1 MSEKKIILKVAR
13 TDPASGGQSHFQ
25 SFEVPSVEGMSVMQA
40 LDYIYEHL
48 DASLAY
54 YDHAACA
61 QGICARCSILI
72 NSKTGLMCQ
81 TPAQDGMTLQTPGHS
96 KIIKDLVYN
105 RKDK

>member
-1 MSEKKIILKVAR
+1 MSVKTIILKIAR
-13 TDPASGGQSHFQ
+13 TDPSSGGKTHFQ

-72 NSKTGLMCQ
+72 NGKTSLMCQ
-81 TPAQDGMTLQTPGHS
+81 TPAKDGMTLQAPS
-96 KIIKDLVYN
+96 RYKIIKDLVYD
-105 RKDK
+105 RGGK